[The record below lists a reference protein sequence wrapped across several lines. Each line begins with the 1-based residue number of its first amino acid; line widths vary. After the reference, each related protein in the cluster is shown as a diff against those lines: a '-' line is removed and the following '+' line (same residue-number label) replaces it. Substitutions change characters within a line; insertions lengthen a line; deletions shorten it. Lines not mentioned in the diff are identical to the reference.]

1 MDIDH
6 YIADNEQGW
15 RRLAELTRKAQRRVR
30 NLGPGELDE
39 MLALYQRSSAQLSY
53 VRTYYRDPILTARLT
68 RLVASASGVIYS
80 KRTRSMRAV
89 SRFFAQTFPA
99 AVWYH
104 RRAIYAAALFLFV
117 PALLVAVWLLNDPA
131 AMDAS
136 ASPSERRHYV
146 DEQFEQYYS
155 DRPHAQFFTEV
166 TFNNIRVGY
175 TAFAL
180 GGLACVPGAAILA
193 MNGANLGQA
202 AAWMISE
209 GDGLRF
215 WGLILPHGALELT
228 AIAIA
233 GGAGLALGWSW
244 IAPGDRTR
252 GRAFM
257 EEGRRS
263 VVIALGVSA
272 TFLAAGLIEGFVTG
286 SGLASGVRVAVGIAG
301 WLAFMAYIVV
311 QGRKAAALG
320 LTGAMG
326 EQPAESSPRPRDP
339 VFATAVPSP

>member
-6 YIADNEQGW
+6 YIADNEPGW
-15 RRLAELTRKAQRRVR
+15 RRLAELTSKAQRRVR
-30 NLGPGELDE
+30 DLGPGELDE
-39 MLALYQRSSAQLSY
+39 LLALYQRSSAQLSY

-68 RLVASASGVIYS
+68 RLVAAASGVVYS

-99 AVWYH
+99 ACWYH
-104 RRAIYAAALFLFV
+104 RRAISVAALALFV
-117 PALLVAVWLLNDPA
+117 PAIVVAVWLLNDPV

-136 ASPSERRHYV
+136 GSPTERRHYV
-146 DEQFEQYYS
+146 EEQFEQYYS
-155 DRPHAQFFTEV
+155 DRPSAQFFTEV
-166 TFNNIRVGY
+166 TFNNIQVGY

-180 GGLACVPGAAILA
+180 GGLACIPGALIIGF
-193 MNGANLGQA
+193 NGANLGAA

-209 GDGLRF
+209 GDALRF

-272 TFLAAGLIEGFVTG
+272 AFVAAGIIEGFVTG
-286 SGLASGVRVAVGIAG
+286 TGLPAAVRVAVGVAG
-301 WLAFMAYIVV
+301 WGVFMAYLVV

-326 EQPAESSPRPRDP
+326 EEPMRSEPGRDL
-339 VFATAVPSP
+339 ATGARSPSP